1 MGYEVYNCKPRCR
14 VNTSNNQNSRFLK
27 PHYSCL
33 IWMPRTSP
41 GQDNKAG
48 VSNVQE
54 FRTNCHL
61 HSLWSH
67 PNRPDSISSWRSW
80 SLPFVVFVLALSMPS
95 LCDNYDVLLELIND
109 TQDPA
114 TIQLLHDYGRNS
126 SSIVFLDVSESVTL
140 TLESGLTYRY
150 AVKVRTRVASIT
162 CASPRLTLSPSS

>member
-1 MGYEVYNCKPRCR
+1 
-14 VNTSNNQNSRFLK
+14 
-27 PHYSCL
+27 
-33 IWMPRTSP
+33 
-41 GQDNKAG
+41 
-48 VSNVQE
+48 
-54 FRTNCHL
+54 
-61 HSLWSH
+61 
-67 PNRPDSISSWRSW
+67 
-80 SLPFVVFVLALSMPS
+80 MPS

-162 CASPRLTLSPSS
+162 ARTWCNIQCQISHILSNSVSTPGDSSLPDNGVRVDGLFRDFRTSIWNET

>member
-1 MGYEVYNCKPRCR
+1 
-14 VNTSNNQNSRFLK
+14 
-27 PHYSCL
+27 
-33 IWMPRTSP
+33 
-41 GQDNKAG
+41 
-48 VSNVQE
+48 
-54 FRTNCHL
+54 
-61 HSLWSH
+61 
-67 PNRPDSISSWRSW
+67 
-80 SLPFVVFVLALSMPS
+80 MPS

-162 CASPRLTLSPSS
+162 CASPRLTLSPSSLFFPLYLSARTWCNIQCQISHILSNSVSTPGDSSLPDNGVRVDGLFRDLRTSIWNET